1 MGQVPY
7 MAKLVK
13 GKTFM
18 VREENDYSLK
28 SFTVAYTCILIL
40 PIDKVIYSWG
50 NTHSSMLVYL
60 YYQLTR
66 SYIHGETL
74 TVACLYTYITN

>member
-1 MGQVPY
+1 
-7 MAKLVK
+7 
-13 GKTFM
+13 M
-18 VREENDYSLK
+18 VREENDYSLENLH
-28 SFTVAYTCILIL
+28 SNMLVYLRIL

-66 SYIHGETL
+66 SCIHGETL
-74 TVACLYTYITN
+74 TVACLYTYIAN

>member
-7 MAKLVK
+7 MAKLVS

-28 SFTVAYTCILIL
+28 TF
-40 PIDKVIYSWG
+40 
-50 NTHSSMLVYL
+50 
-60 YYQLTR
+60 
-66 SYIHGETL
+66 

>member
-1 MGQVPY
+1 
-7 MAKLVK
+7 
-13 GKTFM
+13 M
-18 VREENDYSLK
+18 VREENDSWGNTHSSML
-28 SFTVAYTCILIL
+28 VLIL
-40 PIDKVIYSWG
+40 PIDNAIYSWG

-74 TVACLYTYITN
+74 TVE

>member
-1 MGQVPY
+1 
-7 MAKLVK
+7 MAKLVR

-18 VREENDYSLK
+18 VIEENDYSLEN
-28 SFTVAYTCILIL
+28 L
-40 PIDKVIYSWG
+40 
-50 NTHSSMLVYL
+50 HSSMLVYL

-74 TVACLYTYITN
+74 TVE